1 MSERW
6 TTHCPRCSGA
16 VLVAGHPAEVA
27 CTSCGDRFPPE
38 GLATA
43 QFHRPHIAPDP
54 VDPDDPLVGER
65 LGRWRIQRLL
75 GRGGMGRVY
84 EATDRFRRKH
94 VALKVLSEHLAA
106 DEAFRKRFDR
116 ESETLAELTHP
127 HIVRVVDRG
136 EDEGQLWFAMDYVR
150 GESLRR
156 RLERGPLP
164 AVEAVAVAT
173 QVASALSYAHE
184 RGVIHRDLKPENVL
198 LGEDGTARLVDF
210 GLSKWHGERATN
222 GATRLTHTD
231 VIMGTY
237 EYMAPE
243 QRRGDGDVGP
253 QADVFA
259 LGVILYEM
267 LTGSLPLGR
276 FQLPS
281 ELSVD
286 VSRRLDTI
294 VTKALAPDP
303 RRRHASAEALREDL
317 EDALRGGP
325 EPAPVAQ
332 AAPGAALPVATDG
345 SVLRHVEILS
355 ALDRVLGIVALL
367 AAMGGFAFVE
377 LLTPVHLSLVPAK
390 LVWGG
395 SIVSIILGIFL
406 LRQGG
411 RLSRLVP
418 GSRETQVTTSLV
430 FLIFPPFL
438 TALGIYG
445 LWALTG
451 DRAREAFDRRRPRL
465 MPPFGGAAP
474 LAMTAVAAP
483 APAPRPFVPMAA
495 TAPVGFPSTR
505 AIAGP
510 SLLLRGFLLG
520 AILWCAHSMI
530 VGLDVI
536 AFSRTASEN
545 FSVQELQ
552 TWIKGT
558 VVAGIVA
565 LGWTASLIAHRRTHR
580 GWGLSLF
587 ALLLLLASLGV
598 LCIAWGFADRNNP
611 TKPSVR
617 FGALPSVTASPPV
630 EGLGPLRRAA

>member
-136 EDEGQLWFAMDYVR
+136 EDEGRLWFAMDYVR

-237 EYMAPE
+237 EYMAPSS
-243 QRRGDGDVGP
+243 
-253 QADVFA
+253 AA
-259 LGVILYEM
+259 A
-267 LTGSLPLGR
+267 TG
-276 FQLPS
+276 
-281 ELSVD
+281 
-286 VSRRLDTI
+286 TW
-294 VTKALAPDP
+294 A
-303 RRRHASAEALREDL
+303 RRR
-317 EDALRGGP
+317 
-325 EPAPVAQ
+325 
-332 AAPGAALPVATDG
+332 TC
-345 SVLRHVEILS
+345 
-355 ALDRVLGIVALL
+355 
-367 AAMGGFAFVE
+367 
-377 LLTPVHLSLVPAK
+377 
-390 LVWGG
+390 
-395 SIVSIILGIFL
+395 
-406 LRQGG
+406 
-411 RLSRLVP
+411 SR
-418 GSRETQVTTSLV
+418 
-430 FLIFPPFL
+430 
-438 TALGIYG
+438 
-445 LWALTG
+445 WA
-451 DRAREAFDRRRPRL
+451 
-465 MPPFGGAAP
+465 
-474 LAMTAVAAP
+474 
-483 APAPRPFVPMAA
+483 
-495 TAPVGFPSTR
+495 
-505 AIAGP
+505 
-510 SLLLRGFLLG
+510 
-520 AILWCAHSMI
+520 
-530 VGLDVI
+530 
-536 AFSRTASEN
+536 
-545 FSVQELQ
+545 
-552 TWIKGT
+552 
-558 VVAGIVA
+558 
-565 LGWTASLIAHRRTHR
+565 
-580 GWGLSLF
+580 
-587 ALLLLLASLGV
+587 
-598 LCIAWGFADRNNP
+598 
-611 TKPSVR
+611 
-617 FGALPSVTASPPV
+617 
-630 EGLGPLRRAA
+630 

>member
-16 VLVAGHPAEVA
+16 VLVAGHPDEVA

-43 QFHRPHIAPDP
+43 QYRRPHMAPDP

-116 ESETLAELTHP
+116 ESEMLAELTHP

-136 EDEGQLWFAMDYVR
+136 EDEGRLWFAMDYVR

-164 AVEAVAVAT
+164 AAEAVAVAT

-210 GLSKWHGERATN
+210 GLSKWHGERAGN

-294 VTKALAPDP
+294 VTRALAPDP

-325 EPAPVAQ
+325 EPAPVAP
-332 AAPGAALPVATDG
+332 ATPGVAPPVATDG
-345 SVLRHVEILS
+345 GVLRHVEILS

-377 LLTPVHLSLVPAK
+377 LLTPVHLSLVPTK
-390 LVWGG
+390 FIWTG

-406 LRQGG
+406 LRQGS
-411 RLSRLVP
+411 RLSRLTP

-430 FLIFPPFL
+430 FLVFPPFL

-465 MPPFGGAAP
+465 APPFGPAAP
-474 LAMTAVAAP
+474 LGVASLAHAAP
-483 APAPRPFVPMAA
+483 VVHAARPLVPMAP
-495 TAPVGFPSTR
+495 TGFPSTQ

-536 AFSRTASEN
+536 AFSRSAGEN
-545 FSVQELQ
+545 FSVGELQ

-587 ALLLLLASLGV
+587 ALLLLLASLVV
-598 LCIAWGFADRNNP
+598 LCTAWGEASRARSQNAR
-611 TKPSVR
+611 TR

-630 EGLGPLRRAA
+630 EGLAPLLRAA